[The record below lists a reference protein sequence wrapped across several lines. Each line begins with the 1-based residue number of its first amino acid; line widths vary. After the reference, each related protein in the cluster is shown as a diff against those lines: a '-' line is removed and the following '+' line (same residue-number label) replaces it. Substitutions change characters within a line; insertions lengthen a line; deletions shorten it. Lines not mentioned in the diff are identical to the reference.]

1 MRDGY
6 MRDDPVFVAWQAGR
20 IELDG
25 RDETAWRGLVREAT
39 ARGVAVRRARIVS
52 EPLSDYT
59 RFEYEITS
67 DHNIA
72 AGEDVRWLARRHATD
87 LALPGN
93 DFWLFD
99 GSTLLVNHFDGGGN
113 WLDSELVTDDAAV
126 KLCAEAFD
134 AVWHRAIPHLDY
146 RPA

>member
-6 MRDDPVFVAWQAGR
+6 MRDDPVFAAWQEGR

-25 RDETAWRGLVREAT
+25 RDETAWRRLVREAA
-39 ARGVAVRRARIVS
+39 ARGIAVRRARIVS

-59 RFEYEITS
+59 RFEYDITS

-72 AGEDVRWLARRHATD
+72 AGEDIRWLPRRNATD

-99 GSTLLVNHFDGGGN
+99 GSTLLVNHFDGSGN
-113 WLDSELVTDDAAV
+113 WTDTEPVADAATV
-126 KLCAEAFD
+126 KLCAGAFD
-134 AVWHRAIPHLDY
+134 AVWTRAVPHDDY